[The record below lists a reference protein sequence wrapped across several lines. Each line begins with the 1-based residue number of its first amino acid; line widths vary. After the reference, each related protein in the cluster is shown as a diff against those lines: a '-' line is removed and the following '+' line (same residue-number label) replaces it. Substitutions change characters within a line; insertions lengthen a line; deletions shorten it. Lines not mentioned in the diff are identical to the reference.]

1 MNIAIQTAGALR
13 KVEIFAQAR
22 EKYDQLPKGAA
33 GDINRDKWR
42 KIMSVL
48 GKTAKKDAARKYPG
62 KAESAARADLTTQL
76 LVDLI
81 RQSALLDSA
90 GKRWV
95 LEELVRKHSRVK
107 GKAVQDA

>member
-1 MNIAIQTAGALR
+1 M
-13 KVEIFAQAR
+13 
-22 EKYDQLPKGAA
+22 
-33 GDINRDKWR
+33 
-42 KIMSVL
+42 
-48 GKTAKKDAARKYPG
+48 KTARKDAARKYPG
-62 KAESAARADLTTQL
+62 KAETAARANLAAQL

-95 LEELVRKHSRVK
+95 LEELVRKHSRFK

>member
-48 GKTAKKDAARKYPG
+48 GKTAKKDAVRKYPG
-62 KAESAARADLTTQL
+62 RSESAARVNLAAQL

-95 LEELVRKHSRVK
+95 LEELVRKHLRWQ
-107 GKAVQDA
+107 GEAGQDA